1 MACALKKPSVDVL
14 KVHLFGG
21 RMTKFLTALTIIGL
35 VAFKSF
41 AGFDG
46 LQNLAEAIA
55 QFKQVITEM
64 EVIYNKGAIQGNLI
78 VIKKMNARTA
88 EVLKYCQVIEDK
100 FAQKAPDVL
109 SRKQE
114 AKNRAI
120 EKAESLLDASDVE
133 LRAAQVEL
141 VRNLETTKYCLGLTS
156 QLHTAIR
163 ASISGNAQ

>member
-1 MACALKKPSVDVL
+1 
-14 KVHLFGG
+14 
-21 RMTKFLTALTIIGL
+21 MTKFLTAMTIIGL
-35 VAFKSF
+35 FAFKSF
-41 AGFDG
+41 AGFGD

-64 EVIYNKGAIQGNLI
+64 ETIYNKGQIQGNVV
-78 VIKKMNARTA
+78 VISKMNARTA
-88 EVLKYCQVIEDK
+88 EVLKYCQVIEAK

-109 SRKQE
+109 TRKQE
-114 AKNRAI
+114 ARNRAI

-133 LRAAQVEL
+133 LRAAQVGL

-163 ASISGNAQ
+163 ASVSGGI

>member
-1 MACALKKPSVDVL
+1 
-14 KVHLFGG
+14 
-21 RMTKFLTALTIIGL
+21 MTKFLTAMTIIGL
-35 VAFKSF
+35 FAFKGF

-64 EVIYNKGAIQGNLI
+64 ETIYNKGTIQGNVVVL
-78 VIKKMNARTA
+78 KKMNTRAA
-88 EVLKYCQVIEDK
+88 EVLKYCQVIENQ
-100 FAQKAPDVL
+100 FAQKAPEVL
-109 SRKQE
+109 AKKQD
-114 AKNRAI
+114 ARNRLI
-120 EKAESLLDASDVE
+120 EKAESLLDGSDVE

-163 ASISGNAQ
+163 ASISSNTQ